1 MKLPRT
7 YYNPTSLAGT
17 ILAAVS
23 ALIIV
28 FFMITMTFFEG
39 DATGAYVGIFSYI
52 ILPVFLI
59 IGLILIPVGM
69 ARRSKRIKREGE
81 DSVVSKIV
89 LDLSNQ
95 SHWNAV
101 GLFILVSILFL
112 LLTGIGSYK
121 AFHYTESNK
130 FCGTL
135 CHSVMEP
142 EYTAYQ
148 ESAHSRVTCVE
159 CHVGEGAKW
168 YVRSKLSGLYQVY
181 SVTFNKYPTPIE
193 TPIHNLRPARETC
206 EECHWPEKFYS
217 QNLVTEKNYLA
228 DSANTEWDIQL
239 KMKIGSEHSALGLM
253 EGIHWHINSD
263 VKIEYIASSDKR
275 EYIPWVRFVNRAT
288 GDTTLYQDINEPL
301 DQEAIDTLEMR
312 EMDCLDCH
320 NRPSHQFQ
328 PPQKF
333 TDDLIAAGVIP
344 VELPEVKS
352 LAMQVFNYNT
362 FTDRDSGAVL
372 ISESVRD
379 FYNTGYPEIAD
390 AHPELIDRA
399 IEGFLTGYDKNYFP
413 KMKAN
418 WDAYPNHIGHSEF
431 NGCFRCHN
439 GNHESEDG
447 SVISRDCNLCHT
459 IVGQGSPDNFETSS
473 VDVPLDFRHPVDID
487 EAWKEMA
494 CSDCHRYLY

>member
-239 KMKIGSEHSALGLM
+239 KMKIGSEHSAQGLM

-372 ISESVRD
+372 IAESVRD
-379 FYNTGYPEIAD
+379 FYDTGYPEIAD

-399 IEGFLTGYDKNYFP
+399 IEGFLSGYDKNYFP

-459 IVGQGSPDNFETSS
+459 IVGQGSPDNFETST
-473 VDVPLDFRHPVDID
+473 VDIPLEFRHPVDID

-494 CSDCHRYLY
+494 CADCHRYLY

>member
-28 FFMITMTFFEG
+28 FFMIAMTFFEG
-39 DATGAYVGIFSYI
+39 DASGAYVGIFSYI

-59 IGLILIPVGM
+59 IGLILIPIGM

-95 SHWNAV
+95 RHWNAV
-101 GLFILVSILFL
+101 GLFILISILFL

-217 QNLVTEKNYLA
+217 QNLRTEKNFLA

-239 KMKIGSEHSALGLM
+239 KMKIGSEHSARGLM

-263 VKIEYIASSDKR
+263 VKIEYISSSDKR

-288 GDTTLYQDINEPL
+288 GDTTVYQDINEPL
-301 DQEAIDTLEMR
+301 EQEAMDTLEMR

-320 NRPSHQFQ
+320 NRPSHQFL

-372 ISESVRD
+372 IAESVRD
-379 FYNTGYPEIAD
+379 FYDTGYPEIAD

-399 IEGFLTGYDKNYFP
+399 IEGFLSGYDKNYFP

-459 IVGQGSPDNFETSS
+459 IVGQGSPDNFETST
-473 VDVPLDFRHPVDID
+473 VDIPLEFRHPVDID

-494 CSDCHRYLY
+494 CADCHRYLY

>member
-28 FFMITMTFFEG
+28 FFMIAMTFFEG
-39 DATGAYVGIFSYI
+39 DASGAYVGIFSYI

-59 IGLILIPVGM
+59 IGLILIPIGM

-95 SHWNAV
+95 RHWNAV
-101 GLFILVSILFL
+101 GLFILISILFL

-217 QNLVTEKNYLA
+217 QNLRTEKNFLA

-239 KMKIGSEHSALGLM
+239 KMKIGSEHSARGLM

-263 VKIEYIASSDKR
+263 VKIEYISSSDKR

-288 GDTTLYQDINEPL
+288 GDTTVYQDIYEPL
-301 DQEAIDTLEMR
+301 EQEAMDTLEMR

-320 NRPSHQFQ
+320 NRPSHQFL

-372 ISESVRD
+372 IAESVRD
-379 FYNTGYPEIAD
+379 FYDTGYPEIAD

-399 IEGFLTGYDKNYFP
+399 IEGFLSGYDKNYFP

-459 IVGQGSPDNFETSS
+459 IVGQGSPDNFETST
-473 VDVPLDFRHPVDID
+473 VDIPLEFRHPVDID

-494 CSDCHRYLY
+494 CADCHRYLY

>member
-239 KMKIGSEHSALGLM
+239 KMKIGSEHSAQGLM

-473 VDVPLDFRHPVDID
+473 VDVPLEFRHPVDID

-494 CSDCHRYLY
+494 CSDCHRNLY

>member
-59 IGLILIPVGM
+59 IGLILIPIGM

-95 SHWNAV
+95 RHWNAV

-239 KMKIGSEHSALGLM
+239 KMKIGSEHSAQGLM

-288 GDTTLYQDINEPL
+288 GDTTLYQDIYNTL

-352 LAMQVFNYNT
+352 LAMQVFYYNT

-379 FYNTGYPEIAD
+379 FYDTGYPEIAD

-439 GNHESEDG
+439 GNHENEEG

-494 CSDCHRYLY
+494 CSDCHRNLY